1 MGHSL
6 MSIETDSAAAQE
18 EVAEKQE
25 TSSSSSSSSSSS
37 DEEVAR
43 PTSGP
48 GKDNSSKVL
57 STPAVRHM
65 AKQNNID
72 ISQVNATGKGGRVTK
87 EDLLN
92 FMNKDSFVKEPAQ
105 AAAPAP
111 PQVK

>member
-6 MSIETDSAAAQE
+6 MTIETDSAAAQE
-18 EVAEKQE
+18 EVAEKQQE
-25 TSSSSSSSSSSS
+25 TSSSSSSSSP